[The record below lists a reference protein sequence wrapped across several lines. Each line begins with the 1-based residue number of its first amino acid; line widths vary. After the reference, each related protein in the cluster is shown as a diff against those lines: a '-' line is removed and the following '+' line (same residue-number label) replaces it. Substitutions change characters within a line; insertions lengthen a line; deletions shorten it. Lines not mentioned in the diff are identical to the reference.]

1 MYDHLCNKPDIIV
14 NRFKKAGIKQ
24 AIEDPAYEVVPQ
36 ANDEDPFAD
45 LSDCD

>member
-1 MYDHLCNKPDIIV
+1 MNG
-14 NRFKKAGIKQ
+14 FKKAGIKL

-36 ANDEDPFAD
+36 ADDEDPFAD